1 MLAGPPLPCEQ
12 WDDFVAYIGSLKR
25 GAFLSYAQR
34 CGLPKERAIA
44 IGQYVYDG
52 ILPEPRLSMVES
64 GMLKEFADSCTR
76 AARQIR
82 QYGTHSIAVDI
93 LAHGTPDYH
102 DDPHMDMR
110 DPFPV
115 QILLKIAAETGK
127 PPDAVLR
134 SETRK
139 LGIRVPT
146 RTQTRQE
153 ADRFRKILIG
163 IQSLSLGLS

>member
-1 MLAGPPLPCEQ
+1 MLGDPPLSHEQ
-12 WDDFVAYIGSLKR
+12 WDDFVAYIGNLKQS
-25 GAFLSYAQR
+25 ALLSYAQR
-34 CGLPKERAIA
+34 CGLAKERAVA
-44 IGQYVYDG
+44 IGQYVQEG
-52 ILPEPRLSMVES
+52 ILPDPGLSAVER
-64 GMLKEFADSCTR
+64 GMLGEFSDACTR
-76 AARQIR
+76 AAKQIKR
-82 QYGTHSIAVDI
+82 HGTHSIAVDI

-127 PPDAVLR
+127 PPDTVLR

-139 LGIRVPT
+139 LGIRVPK

-153 ADRFRKILIG
+153 ADRFRKMLIG
-163 IQSLSLGLS
+163 TQTPSLGLS